1 MVTDLT
7 CQKHWRLPFYLEGP
21 TLLQVLSSY
30 LFPLHRFHF
39 FHVSQT
45 LA

>member
-7 CQKHWRLPFYLEGP
+7 CQKHRRLLFYPERP
-21 TLLQVLSSY
+21 ALLQVLSSY
-30 LFPLHRFHF
+30 LLPLHRFHF